1 MTLHGGEKEE
11 DVVVVIASTIPP
23 EYETTTATTETAT
36 AYEENSANDYS
47 QDLELTLF
55 IASSSIIIMTL
66 ITIIVLVSCFIL
78 CNEGKDMTFAQRSLI
93 NSMSS
98 SSALNL
104 IASHGQ
110 YFAGQLSSMDH
121 NFLENDSPE
130 EELEEDKLEPEEDEN
145 ADDTGDYMPPLLQGH
160 RVTLEDYFPSPT
172 RILHEIQMQVL
183 EKQRLK
189 QKSKDIET
197 GKIL

>member
-1 MTLHGGEKEE
+1 MG
-11 DVVVVIASTIPP
+11 A
-23 EYETTTATTETAT
+23 
-36 AYEENSANDYS
+36 
-47 QDLELTLF
+47 
-55 IASSSIIIMTL
+55 
-66 ITIIVLVSCFIL
+66 
-78 CNEGKDMTFAQRSLI
+78 KDMTFAQRSLI
-93 NSMSS
+93 NPMSS

-145 ADDTGDYMPPLLQGH
+145 ADDTGDCMPPLLQGH

-197 GKIL
+197 GKILLIDQVEAITFGEKKVCWFLAHIKNKLINSLTF

>member
-104 IASHGQ
+104 IVIKV
-110 YFAGQLSSMDH
+110 M
-121 NFLENDSPE
+121 
-130 EELEEDKLEPEEDEN
+130 
-145 ADDTGDYMPPLLQGH
+145 
-160 RVTLEDYFPSPT
+160 
-172 RILHEIQMQVL
+172 I
-183 EKQRLK
+183 
-189 QKSKDIET
+189 
-197 GKIL
+197 